1 MRGATV
7 RHVSESAEIL
17 PPVVNVAPSRRG
29 DGERIALAELWERY
43 TSESNPVARERL
55 ILSYAPL
62 VRYVAGRLLQ
72 TLPDHVDLDDL
83 VSYGMCGLIDAI
95 ERFNPE
101 RGVSFETF
109 AMMRIRGGIID
120 ELRALDWVPRTV
132 RQRAKM
138 IERAMVDLE
147 QQLQRSP
154 TDAEVAGYLETPVE
168 QYRENIGQ
176 VHRSVVMALNELWAG
191 SDDEGGGVALL
202 DVVTGSPDGNDPA
215 ALRAER
221 AGQEQLTAAIAR
233 LPERERGVISLYYFE
248 GLTLKDIGAIYSVT
262 ESRVSQV
269 HSRALARLRAFMAEN
284 D

>member
-1 MRGATV
+1 VPDTPD
-7 RHVSESAEIL
+7 IL
-17 PPVVNVAPSRRG
+17 PPPVNVAPSRRG
-29 DGERIALAELWERY
+29 DGERLALAQLWERY

-72 TLPDHVDLDDL
+72 SLPNHVDLDDL

-95 ERFNPE
+95 ERFTPA

-120 ELRALDWVPRTV
+120 ELRALDWVPRSV
-132 RQRAKM
+132 RQRARM
-138 IERAMVDLE
+138 IERALVDLE

-154 TDAEVAGYLETPVE
+154 TEAEIATYLQTPVE

-176 VHRSVVMALNELWAG
+176 VHRSVVVALNELWAG
-191 SDDEGGGVALL
+191 GDDDAGGLQLL
-202 DVVTGSPDGNDPA
+202 DVITGTPDGNDPA
-215 ALRAER
+215 ALGDQRAAQAE
-221 AGQEQLTAAIAR
+221 LTRAIAE

-248 GLTLKDIGAIYSVT
+248 GLTLKDIGEIYSVT
-262 ESRVSQV
+262 ESRISQV
-269 HSRALARLRAFMAEN
+269 HSRALARLQVLMHREA
-284 D
+284 